1 LKCQLPASK
10 AEPLGDHYVKAEDQ
24 RSPQLPKFQGEVIR
38 DDRGREVVCFTTP
51 SGVRAVVDTSIPQ
64 EALAKLAAKLM
75 RKLARRK
82 GREQNRFQARNIDTR
97 DR

>member
-1 LKCQLPASK
+1 MM
-10 AEPLGDHYVKAEDQ
+10 AEDQ
-24 RSPQLPKFQGEVIR
+24 RSPQLPKFQGELIR

-64 EALAKLAAKLM
+64 EALARLAAKLM
-75 RKLARRK
+75 RKLARREA
-82 GREQNRFQARNIDTR
+82 REQNRVQSRKIDTC

>member
-1 LKCQLPASK
+1 M
-10 AEPLGDHYVKAEDQ
+10 KAEDQ
-24 RSPQLPKFQGEVIR
+24 RSPPLPKFQGEVIR

-64 EALAKLAAKLM
+64 EALAKFAAKLR
-75 RKLARRK
+75 RKLARRDA
-82 GREQNRFQARNIDTR
+82 REQNRFQARKIDTR